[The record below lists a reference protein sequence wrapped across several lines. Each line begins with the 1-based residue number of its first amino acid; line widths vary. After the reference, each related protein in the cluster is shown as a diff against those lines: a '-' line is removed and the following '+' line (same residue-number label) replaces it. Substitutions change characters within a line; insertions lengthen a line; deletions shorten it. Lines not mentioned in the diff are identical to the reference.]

1 MNNEYITYEEFQR
14 EQELDNYNRVCG
26 MNMNQSRENMI
37 SQIKQYKFSI
47 TDLAQYLDT
56 HPDDRRALAM
66 HREYC
71 NKYRMN
77 IDQYQ
82 KLYGPLTIMFPC
94 NKWRWIE
101 EPWPWER
108 GNY

>member
-1 MNNEYITYEEFQR
+1 MNNEYISYEDYLK
-14 EQELDNYNRVCG
+14 EQELDNYNRACG
-26 MNMNQSRENMI
+26 MNMNQSREKMI
-37 SQIKQYKFSI
+37 NQIKQYKFSI

-56 HPDDRRALAM
+56 HPDDRRAISL

-71 NKYRMN
+71 NIFKSLV
-77 IDQYQ
+77 DQYQ
-82 KLYGPLTIMFPC
+82 RAYGPLTIMFPC

>member
-1 MNNEYITYEEFQR
+1 MNNEYISYEEYQKER
-14 EQELDNYNRVCG
+14 EMDAYNRACG
-26 MNMNQSRENMI
+26 MSVNQSREKMI
-37 SQIKQYKFSI
+37 SEIKQLKFSI
-47 TDLAQYLDT
+47 TELGLYLDT
-56 HPDDRRALAM
+56 HPNDSRALAM

-71 NKYRMN
+71 NRYRRL

-82 KLYGPLTIMFPC
+82 KLYGPLTILFPC